1 MQVTQQKTSLLPE
14 VDRVS
19 LGFLPLR
26 VLLKMPPIKKT
37 KNRINELLVT
47 EQGKKK
53 HEKRSFCHLFDSI
66 VNFLIIIT

>member
-26 VLLKMPPIKKT
+26 FLLKMPPIKK
-37 KNRINELLVT
+37 KKPNQRII
-47 EQGKKK
+47 GYRARKKK
-53 HEKRSFCHLFDSI
+53 HEKGSFCHLFESI